1 MLLSCVASD
10 RGTHQTMTNDI
21 SMSIGPCVNYLEL
34 AGEYIYNL
42 NVPISHFLNVS
53 IFKPR
58 HLVTVVFNC
67 EADKYKKKLD
77 VFFIFTI
84 ITNYR
89 LWFHNQ
95 LTIYVCRIMCI
106 MKYIDSG
113 LCIVTI
119 QKSVLWLVW
128 KFNFVALSIWLNH
141 EDI

>member
-1 MLLSCVASD
+1 MTTTMVIISELLKRCYCPSD

-67 EADKYKKKLD
+67 EADKYKKKTRC
-77 VFFIFTI
+77 IFYLH
-84 ITNYR
+84 NYY
-89 LWFHNQ
+89 Q
-95 LTIYVCRIMCI
+95 LPALISQPIDNLCVSYYVH
-106 MKYIDSG
+106 YE
-113 LCIVTI
+113 VY
-119 QKSVLWLVW
+119 
-128 KFNFVALSIWLNH
+128 
-141 EDI
+141 